1 MSSIEGDIWIQWLV
15 YISSDFAG
23 VSRGSQQDDPAHF
36 IPANWVG
43 IYSMLCPLRKFWS
56 AVTSSSFPSGF
67 LVNCS
72 HRSELKSPSR
82 CSHKAARS
90 LRVPLLQPIMSS
102 IEGDIW
108 IQWLVYI
115 SSDFAGVAEAGLSRH
130 DGKALE
136 SKKTVSALD
145 DLIDIPLPLL
155 ILSGVCLEL
164 QACNTCLSL
173 GSSSLK
179 HLLSTPRSAMATTCS
194 VGCDML
200 IAETK
205 VRLVLPAARITIEK

>member
-1 MSSIEGDIWIQWLV
+1 MSSLEGDTWIQLLV
-15 YISSDFAG
+15 YVSSNFAG

-43 IYSMLCPLRKFWS
+43 IHSILCPRRKLRS
-56 AVTSSSFPSGF
+56 AVTSSFFSVRLPG
-67 LVNCS
+67 
-72 HRSELKSPSR
+72 
-82 CSHKAARS
+82 
-90 LRVPLLQPIMSS
+90 
-102 IEGDIW
+102 
-108 IQWLVYI
+108 
-115 SSDFAGVAEAGLSRH
+115 AEAGLSRH